1 MKYEI
6 TTKQDKKYTVSDEN
20 AWLWVEI
27 ERELGYTV
35 SQAAEKMSQGSLDVI
50 TCMLFKAAKAQ
61 ATSRKCQTSK
71 HGSLMSSR
79 LLRWSRTT
87 QKTAKGHA
95 GSDSSIDRHTFSRL
109 DAMVARR
116 H

>member
-6 TTKQDKKYTVSDEN
+6 TTQQGNKYEVNDDN

-61 ATSRKCQTSK
+61 GK
-71 HGSLMSSR
+71 
-79 LLRWSRTT
+79 T
-87 QKTAKGHA
+87 QLPNQQAWVSNEFESFEVNDESPK
-95 GSDSSIDRHTFSRL
+95 DN
-109 DAMVARR
+109 
-116 H
+116 

>member
-35 SQAAEKMSQGSLDVI
+35 SQAAEDEPRLVGCHYLHVVQ
-50 TCMLFKAAKAQ
+50 
-61 ATSRKCQTSK
+61 SRKGPEP
-71 HGSLMSSR
+71 HAN
-79 LLRWSRTT
+79 
-87 QKTAKGHA
+87 AKPASMGHQ
-95 GSDSSIDRHTFSRL
+95 
-109 DAMVARR
+109 
-116 H
+116 

>member
-6 TTKQDKKYTVSDEN
+6 TTKQDKKYIVSDEN

-61 ATSRKCQTSK
+61 G
-71 HGSLMSSR
+71 H
-79 LLRWSRTT
+79 T
-87 QKTAKGHA
+87 QLP
-95 GSDSSIDRHTFSRL
+95 SQQVWVINEFETFEVVEDDPKES
-109 DAMVARR
+109 
-116 H
+116 

>member
-1 MKYEI
+1 MELLQERNRENRATIMKYEI
-6 TTKQDKKYTVSDEN
+6 TTQQGNKYEVNDDN

-61 ATSRKCQTSK
+61 GK
-71 HGSLMSSR
+71 
-79 LLRWSRTT
+79 T
-87 QKTAKGHA
+87 QLPNQQAWVSNEFESFEVNDESPK
-95 GSDSSIDRHTFSRL
+95 DN
-109 DAMVARR
+109 
-116 H
+116 